1 MNAAQLHPLVEEAAA
16 QCAGFEVK
24 LRLQEERLDGEL
36 DPAVREVLYEL
47 VAETAAAL
55 SHRKGM
61 LARLQEKLNE
71 AIDQEA
77 VSP

>member
-1 MNAAQLHPLVEEAAA
+1 M
-16 QCAGFEVK
+16 
-24 LRLQEERLDGEL
+24 
-36 DPAVREVLYEL
+36 REVLYEL

-55 SHRKGM
+55 THRKGM
-61 LARLQEKLNE
+61 LARLQEKLDE